1 MHENG
6 IVAEVKEHLQQAG
19 LIPPV
24 KGLTWQ
30 GSEGEEDPREESVL
44 IDVTGPVSPGLAAR
58 LSDVLLDLAYEV
70 RSVPPGHG
78 VLYGGEPDDRQT
90 P

>member
-6 IVAEVKEHLQQAG
+6 IVAEVRERLQEAG

-30 GSEGEEDPREESVL
+30 GSEDEDDPQEESVL
-44 IDVTGPVSPGLAAR
+44 IDVTAPLTRELEAQ
-58 LSDVLLDLAYEV
+58 LSEVLNGLAYEV
-70 RSVPPGHG
+70 RSVPPDHG
-78 VLYGGEPDDRQT
+78 VVYGSGPDRRPT